1 MIKINKS
8 LEKRCFLEVYIKLIK
23 GLKMSFFCFL
33 SIFDEKFDF
42 LSLFKKGQKR
52 GVFGQKRV
60 IFDPFL
66 NA

>member
-1 MIKINKS
+1 M
-8 LEKRCFLEVYIKLIK
+8 RFFL
-23 GLKMSFFCFL
+23 FFPVF
-33 SIFDEKFDF
+33 IEKFDF
-42 LSLFKKGQKR
+42 FALFKKGQKR

>member
-1 MIKINKS
+1 M
-8 LEKRCFLEVYIKLIK
+8 FLLILGK
-23 GLKMSFFCFL
+23 
-33 SIFDEKFDF
+33 KFDF
-42 LSLFKKGQKR
+42 LGVLKKGQKR

>member
-1 MIKINKS
+1 MVLGGN
-8 LEKRCFLEVYIKLIK
+8 
-23 GLKMSFFCFL
+23 
-33 SIFDEKFDF
+33 FDF
-42 LSLFKKGQKR
+42 FALFKKGQKR